1 MWYNP
6 RTPPALPPRSPKR
19 PDQTGLPSP
28 PLLPPRPVSYMP
40 YRPAGPEQWDTSPL
54 QWAYGNQ
61 RRQSV
66 PAGAPVSSNNSMDT
80 SQTLRR
86 KPVGAEVRAK
96 TEADVVHEPWTDD
109 VPQLRAAVS
118 FTVAARSAREASLCV
133 LCESRVHIRK
143 PSQLRTAFAA
153 K

>member
-1 MWYNP
+1 MGVRQPAPAVCPCRCPCELQQQHGYIADLAEEAGRRRS
-6 RTPPALPPRSPKR
+6 RTASTAAKAVHFVTTTER
-19 PDQTGLPSP
+19 DQ
-28 PLLPPRPVSYMP
+28 
-40 YRPAGPEQWDTSPL
+40 
-54 QWAYGNQ
+54 
-61 RRQSV
+61 
-66 PAGAPVSSNNSMDT
+66 
-80 SQTLRR
+80 
-86 KPVGAEVRAK
+86 RAK

>member
-1 MWYNP
+1 
-6 RTPPALPPRSPKR
+6 
-19 PDQTGLPSP
+19 
-28 PLLPPRPVSYMP
+28 MP

-54 QWAYGNQ
+54 QWAHGNQ

-66 PAGAPVSSNNSMDT
+66 PAGAP
-80 SQTLRR
+80 RR
-86 KPVGAEVRAK
+86 SRTASTAAKAVHFVTTTERDQRAK